1 MDQAASYDIF
11 VIGGGINGC
20 GIARDAV
27 GRGYSVFLA
36 EMNDLASGTSSGST
50 KLIHGGLRYLEYYE
64 FRLVRE
70 SLMEREV
77 LWRMA
82 PHIIWPMR
90 FVLPHAD
97 GLRPAWLLR
106 LGLFLYD
113 HIGGRK
119 LLPATT
125 DARHAQRSGRQ
136 AAEAAVHAGLRIFG
150 LLGQRRAAGRA
161 QRARRGRS
169 RRVDPHP
176 RQGGERAPRR
186 RSLDDRRRGSRSGA
200 VEEVRARLVVNA
212 AGPWVDHVLSGAVG
226 QNDVHNVRLVQGSH
240 IVVEKKFDD
249 PRAYFFQN
257 RDGRII
263 FAIPYEEDF
272 TLIGTTDQDYQ
283 GDPAKAAI
291 SDGEIDYLCDAA
303 SEYFASRCAA
313 RTSSGPIPACARSTT
328 TAPRRRRR
336 RRATTC

>member
-1 MDQAASYDIF
+1 VDEIHDIF

-20 GIARDAV
+20 GIARDAA
-27 GRGYSVFLA
+27 GRGYSVFLC

-50 KLIHGGLRYLEYYE
+50 KLIHGGLRYLEHYE

-77 LWRMA
+77 LWRNA

-90 FVLPHAD
+90 FVLPYAE
-97 GLRPAWLLR
+97 GLRPAWLIR

-119 LLPATT
+119 ELSATKT
-125 DARHAQRSGRQ
+125 LDMAADPSGKPLKKLFKKAFEYSDCWVNDARMVVLNARD
-136 AAEAAVHAGLRIFG
+136 AADRGATIRT
-150 LLGQRRAAGRA
+150 RAKVTG
-161 QRARRGRS
+161 ARRDNGHWVIGVENS
-169 RRVDPHP
+169 RT
-176 RQGGERAPRR
+176 RR
-186 RSLDDRRRGSRSGA
+186 T
-200 VEEVRARLVVNA
+200 EEVRARLIVNA
-212 AGPWVDHVLSGAVG
+212 AGPWVDHVLSAAVG

-240 IVVEKKFDD
+240 IVVPKKFED

-272 TLIGTTDQDYQ
+272 TLIGTTDRDYE
-283 GDPAKAAI
+283 GDPNAVVI
-291 SDGEIDYLCDAA
+291 SDSEIDYLCVAA
-303 SEYFASRCAA
+303 SEYFSQPVKRDDIVW
-313 RTSSGPIPACARSTT
+313 T
-328 TAPRRRRR
+328 
-336 RRATTC
+336 